1 MRFLMDGCEGEDCP
15 PAPRVPRLGTR
26 NGLLIVA
33 LHAVRDLTASAGDA
47 SSGSDQDLVPPTAH
61 TVEIDGGPIRAMMP
75 K

>member
-1 MRFLMDGCEGEDCP
+1 MDGCEGKTASP
-15 PAPRVPRLGTR
+15 GTKMAPSAR

-33 LHAVRDLTASAGDA
+33 LHAVRDLMASAGDA
-47 SSGSDQDLVPPTAH
+47 SSRSDQDLVPPTAH